1 METAKHYEP
10 EGDINLNPM
19 RQTWLKNNVDPVSRE
34 WLEKDS
40 DYFIHQSLST
50 PCLDIIEKCEGIY
63 ITDILG
69 RKYMDFHGN
78 SVHQLG
84 YRNPYILGKVMEQMS
99 VLPFSPRRF
108 TNIPAIKAAEKMA
121 TLCPG
126 NLKKV
131 LFTTGGASSVGL
143 ALKIARVATGRY
155 KTISM
160 WNSFHGAS
168 LDAISA
174 GGESL
179 FRKNIGPLMPGTEHV
194 PFPDKYRGIFTVD
207 DPFWDAKNAEYLE
220 YILEQE
226 GDIAAVIAEP
236 VRNTTVNIPTS
247 EFWKRVRSACYKH
260 GTLLI
265 FDEIPTFLGR
275 TGKMFS
281 FENFEVNPDILVV
294 GKALGGGIIPFSA
307 VVVNENLKIPPETS
321 LGHYTFEKSPL
332 GASAAIASF
341 EYYEQHNIEQRV
353 KHLELIMRQCLGNMY
368 QRYPIIG
375 DVRGI
380 GMLWGIEL
388 VTDRN
393 TREPANEAAAKIMYS
408 CMEKGLSFKVS
419 QGNILTLTP
428 PLTIS
433 DNELVEALEILET
446 TIKFI

>member
-50 PCLDIIEKCEGIY
+50 PCLDVIEKCEGIY

-84 YRNPYILGKVMEQMS
+84 YRNPYILGKVVEQMS

-143 ALKIARVATGRY
+143 ALKIARVVTGRY

-179 FRKNIGPLMPGTEHV
+179 FRRNIGPLMPGAEHL
-194 PFPDKYRGIFTVD
+194 PFPDKYRGILQSMTRSGMQ
-207 DPFWDAKNAEYLE
+207 KM
-220 YILEQE
+220 Q
-226 GDIAAVIAEP
+226 
-236 VRNTTVNIPTS
+236 NTWN
-247 EFWKRVRSACYKH
+247 
-260 GTLLI
+260 
-265 FDEIPTFLGR
+265 
-275 TGKMFS
+275 
-281 FENFEVNPDILVV
+281 
-294 GKALGGGIIPFSA
+294 
-307 VVVNENLKIPPETS
+307 TS
-321 LGHYTFEKSPL
+321 LNRKAT
-332 GASAAIASF
+332 
-341 EYYEQHNIEQRV
+341 
-353 KHLELIMRQCLGNMY
+353 
-368 QRYPIIG
+368 
-375 DVRGI
+375 
-380 GMLWGIEL
+380 
-388 VTDRN
+388 
-393 TREPANEAAAKIMYS
+393 
-408 CMEKGLSFKVS
+408 
-419 QGNILTLTP
+419 
-428 PLTIS
+428 
-433 DNELVEALEILET
+433 
-446 TIKFI
+446 